1 MVGLGGGS
9 ERVRFVSCNFVRRV
23 LNGSSFELK
32 FVPPEKL
39 VEAVVY
45 ADSSYVDATCNPD
58 EGEPHAYLNLHSL

>member
-1 MVGLGGGS
+1 ML
-9 ERVRFVSCNFVRRV
+9 FCTKRV
-23 LNGSSFELK
+23 L
-32 FVPPEKL
+32 VHPEKL